1 MYKMMI
7 VDDEQEVRQ
16 GIIKKIDW
24 QHYHFEVVG
33 EAENG
38 IEALD
43 VIEDN
48 VPDVVITDISMP
60 LMDGL
65 ALTATIRDRYPTV
78 RVVILTGFDDF
89 KFAQQAIRY
98 GVSDY
103 ILKPVLPKD
112 IGELMDKLKKEIDEE
127 IADKEDREKL
137 QRHYRDS
144 MPILKDSFL
153 TSMILD
159 TPDIN
164 EIEKKVSFF
173 DMNLRGNSFACAVIS
188 LDAESVGEELNN
200 ETDIELMKFAVTN
213 ITQEILDR
221 HCLGE
226 AFLYDN
232 MTVVVSGLESDER
245 VTVCNK
251 LISVLEEI
259 RQNVEKYLK
268 LTVTVGLG
276 SIYGRLDRAKES
288 YRYAVTALEYKLVMG
303 SNKVIFLDDI
313 EPEST
318 DMVLFD
324 ENKERTLISSIKF
337 GKERD
342 VLQAVEGLFDHL
354 SGVKAS
360 IKEYYLYFMEIISA
374 MSKLARTFEVD
385 AVNVLRDNY
394 GIDQL
399 IREFNTM
406 DEVKEWL
413 TRLCL
418 ELQEQVSSKRLNAT
432 QVLLEKAKDY
442 IEKHYADHEL
452 SVQKLADH
460 LYISSSYLSLIFKKE
475 ANQTFLKHL
484 IEVRLTAAKELLS
497 DPNIKVTEVAE
508 RVGYPDVSYFSYF
521 FKKNFGVSPREYRN
535 KVGKA
540 I

>member
-1 MYKMMI
+1 MYKLMI

-24 QHYHFEVVG
+24 HHYHFEVVG

-43 VIEDN
+43 VIEEN

-65 ALTATIRDRYPTV
+65 ALSSAIRERYPTV
-78 RVVILTGFDDF
+78 KVVILTGFDDF
-89 KFAQQAIRY
+89 KFAQQAIKY

-112 IGELMDKLKKEIDEE
+112 IGELMEKLKDEIEKE
-127 IADKEDREKL
+127 IADKEDKEKL

-144 MPILKDSFL
+144 MPILKESFL

-159 TPDIN
+159 TPDIH

-173 DMNLRGNSFACAVIS
+173 EMDLHGSSFASAVIS
-188 LDAESVGEELNN
+188 LNTDSVGEELSS
-200 ETDIELMKFAVTN
+200 ETDIELMKFAITN
-213 ITQEILDR
+213 ITQEILDK
-221 HCLGE
+221 HSLGE

-232 MTVVVSGLESDER
+232 MTVVVSGVDSADR
-245 VTVCNK
+245 ATVCNK
-251 LISVLEEI
+251 MISVLEEI
-259 RQNVEKYLK
+259 RQNVEKFLK
-268 LTVTVGLG
+268 LSVTIGLG
-276 SIYGRLDRAKES
+276 SIYNSLERMKES
-288 YRYAVTALEYKLVMG
+288 YRSAITALEYKLVLG

-318 DMVLFD
+318 DTVILD
-324 ENKERTLISSIKF
+324 DNKERALISSIKF
-337 GKERD
+337 GKEQD
-342 VLQAVEGLFDHL
+342 VLQAVDGLFDHL
-354 SGVKAS
+354 TSVKAP
-360 IKEYYLYFMEIISA
+360 IKEYYLYFMEIITVL
-374 MSKLARTFEVD
+374 SKLVRTFQVD
-385 AVNVLRDNY
+385 VVNVLPENY

-406 DEVKEWL
+406 EEVKQWL
-413 TRLCL
+413 TKLCL
-418 ELQEQVSSKRLNAT
+418 ELQVQVSSKRLNAT
-432 QVLLEKAKDY
+432 QMLLEKAKDY
-442 IEKHYADHEL
+442 IDKHYDDHEL

-484 IEVRLTAAKELLS
+484 IEVRLTAAKELLR
-497 DPNIKVTEVAE
+497 DPSIKVTEVAE

>member
-1 MYKMMI
+1 MYKLMI

-43 VIEDN
+43 VIEEN
-48 VPDVVITDISMP
+48 VPDAVITDISMP

-65 ALTATIRDRYPTV
+65 ALSAAIRDRYPTV
-78 RVVILTGFDDF
+78 KVVILTGFDDF
-89 KFAQQAIRY
+89 KFAQQAIKY

-112 IGELMDKLKKEIDEE
+112 IGELMEKLKGEIDQE

-137 QRHYRDS
+137 RRHYRDS

-153 TSMILD
+153 MSMILD
-159 TPDIN
+159 TPDIH
-164 EIEKKVSFF
+164 EIEKKVLFF
-173 DMNLRGNSFACAVIS
+173 EMNLHGSSFASAVIS
-188 LDAESVGEELNN
+188 LNTESVGEELNN
-200 ETDIELMKFAVTN
+200 ETDIELMKFAITN
-213 ITQEILDR
+213 ITQEILEK
-221 HCLGE
+221 HSLGE

-232 MTVVVSGLESDER
+232 MTVVISGVGSEDR
-245 VTVCNK
+245 ATVCNK
-251 LISVLEEI
+251 MISVLEEI
-259 RQNVEKYLK
+259 RQNVEKFLK
-268 LTVTVGLG
+268 LSITVGLG
-276 SIYGRLDRAKES
+276 SIYGSLDRMKES
-288 YRYAVTALEYKLVMG
+288 YRSAITALEYKLVLG

-318 DMVLFD
+318 DTVILD

-337 GKERD
+337 GKEKD

-354 SGVKAS
+354 SSVKAP
-360 IKEYYLYFMEIISA
+360 IKEYYLYFMEIVTVL
-374 MSKLARTFEVD
+374 SKLVRTFQVEV
-385 AVNVLRDNY
+385 VNVLPENY

-413 TRLCL
+413 TKLCL
-418 ELQEQVSSKRLNAT
+418 ELQIQVSSKRLNAT
-432 QVLLEKAKDY
+432 QMLLEKAKDY
-442 IEKHYADHEL
+442 IDKHYNDHEL

-484 IEVRLTAAKELLS
+484 IEVRLTAAKELLR
-497 DPNIKVTEVAE
+497 DPSIKVTEVAE